1 MMMSGAGLDRTRPA
15 ALPPKWQAI
24 PQALRD
30 MPAWVAWRYEL
41 RGGKW
46 TKPPRKAA
54 GDGYAR
60 TDDPATWASFED
72 AQRAA
77 AWCDGVGLVLTADIV
92 GVDLDHV
99 TDAGGAVEP
108 WAAEVLE
115 HFRGC
120 YVERSPGGDGLRIFC
135 RGVAR
140 RSGKGGPGNRCE
152 VYDKASPR
160 YLTVTGHRL
169 GEGDVVEAQAA
180 LDWLHATHF
189 EKPAA
194 PRPVAPAPA
203 GASLTDDEVLRLAAK
218 AKNGAK
224 FAALFAGGGG
234 GDDSANDAALI
245 GILSFW
251 TRDAAQL
258 DRLFRRSGL
267 MREKWDS
274 RRGDSTYG
282 QQTIE
287 RVLAMGGERFNG
299 TERDPPKPE
308 VQTIAA
314 DIVSRYAPQHGKDLR
329 AAQESDQTPPA
340 DGADEWDVHHNAQAT
355 APALGDFFA
364 HLPSHSYLYV
374 PTRELWP
381 SSSVN
386 GCGVPWPKVQTPSGV
401 QKVAPSRWL
410 DKHRAVQQMAWHPG
424 EPLLIRDKV
433 LQVSGWAAH
442 PGAAVFNLYR
452 PPQRPQGDA
461 SKAGPWL
468 EHVRRVFP
476 DDAAHLIDWLAY
488 KAQHP
493 GDKINHAIVLGGQQG
508 IGKDTLLEPVKAAV
522 GAWNWQD
529 VTPTQM
535 LGRFNGWA
543 KAVIVRINEARDLG
557 DVDRF
562 AFYDHSKALI
572 AAPPDVIRVDEK
584 HLRETYVANVCGVVI
599 TTNHLGDG
607 LYLPADDRRH
617 FVAWSALTKDDF
629 DADYWRRMY
638 RWLATGGTGHVCD
651 FLATRDL
658 SGFDP
663 KAPPPKTAAF
673 WAIVAAG
680 EAPESGELRDLID
693 DMGTPPVLTLSA
705 LVDRA
710 QQARQFD
717 LADELKDRKSRR
729 AIPHRLERVG
739 YVPVRNPD
747 ADDGLFKIAG
757 KRQAVY
763 AQRRLTVAEQVK
775 AARKFAAQS
784 A

>member
-1 MMMSGAGLDRTRPA
+1 MTADNIPEAPAVDLAAAARFFDVVAEGEAVTFQTFDDGPDPKRKGLAQIEHGDVETLAARLSRLNLAGAGIFWMVNR
-15 ALPPKWQAI
+15 
-24 PQALRD
+24 
-30 MPAWVAWRYEL
+30 
-41 RGGKW
+41 
-46 TKPPRKAA
+46 
-54 GDGYAR
+54 GDGEGR
-60 TDDPATWASFED
+60 ASGNVTGV
-72 AQRAA
+72 RA
-77 AWCDGVGLVLTADIV
+77 LF
-92 GVDLDHV
+92 VDLDGAPLQPV
-99 TDAGGAVEP
+99 LAAGVEP
-108 WAAEVLE
+108 HAV
-115 HFRGC
+115 
-120 YVERSPGGDGLRIFC
+120 VESSPGRWHVYWLTKGCELEQFKPAQKALAAKFGGDPSVCDLPRVMRVPGFLHRKGEPFQTRVHSLGQFQPYPFDELVRRLGLELEAPRQEPAP
-135 RGVAR
+135 RQAAP
-140 RSGKGGPGNRCE
+140 GKVTPGNRHAHLVRRAGELNWRGMCPEAILEQLRYINE
-152 VYDKASPR
+152 V
-160 YLTVTGHRL
+160 
-169 GEGDVVEAQAA
+169 EC
-180 LDWLHATHF
+180 
-189 EKPAA
+189 
-194 PRPVAPAPA
+194 
-203 GASLTDDEVLRLAAK
+203 
-218 AKNGAK
+218 
-224 FAALFAGGGG
+224 
-234 GDDSANDAALI
+234 
-245 GILSFW
+245 
-251 TRDAAQL
+251 
-258 DRLFRRSGL
+258 
-267 MREKWDS
+267 
-274 RRGDSTYG
+274 
-282 QQTIE
+282 
-287 RVLAMGGERFNG
+287 
-299 TERDPPKPE
+299 DPPKPDAE
-308 VQTIAA
+308 LQTIAA
-314 DIVSRYAPQHGKDLR
+314 DIVRRYSRQHGQDLR
-329 AAQESDQTPPA
+329 AAQESEQTPPA

-355 APALGDFFA
+355 APALGDFYA